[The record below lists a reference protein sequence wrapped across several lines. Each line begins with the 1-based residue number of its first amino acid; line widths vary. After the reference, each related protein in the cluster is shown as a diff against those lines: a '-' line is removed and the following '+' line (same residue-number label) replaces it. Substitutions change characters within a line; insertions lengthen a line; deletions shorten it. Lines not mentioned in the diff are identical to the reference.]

1 MLRHRSAGNARIR
14 FFHSNVSSWS
24 SRARAYL
31 AADLSDVL
39 MVSEQHRGPEHFES
53 LRKEA
58 TLCGR
63 KLVFSA
69 AWPSDRSVDGTS
81 GGELLLFAN
90 RLHATGIDE
99 ELVKVVMH
107 RADPLRRKWSAAI
120 LRLRGV
126 SVLVVELYLRD
137 TIGLKD
143 ENVQALGQ
151 LDALR
156 RQLGLP
162 VVLAG
167 DFQVEPSEFLE
178 FGWPQRTALRLF
190 TLREA
195 VSPVRRGRAGSSTT
209 S

>member
-1 MLRHRSAGNARIR
+1 M
-14 FFHSNVSSWS
+14 
-24 SRARAYL
+24 
-31 AADLSDVL
+31 
-39 MVSEQHRGPEHFES
+39 
-53 LRKEA
+53 
-58 TLCGR
+58 
-63 KLVFSA
+63 
-69 AWPSDRSVDGTS
+69 
-81 GGELLLFAN
+81 LLFAN
-90 RLHATGIDE
+90 HLHAIGIDE

-167 DFQVEPSEFLE
+167 DFQVEPSEFVE
-178 FGWPQRTALRLF
+178 FGWPQRNGLR
-190 TLREA
+190 
-195 VSPVRRGRAGSSTT
+195 VVHPSGQ
-209 S
+209 